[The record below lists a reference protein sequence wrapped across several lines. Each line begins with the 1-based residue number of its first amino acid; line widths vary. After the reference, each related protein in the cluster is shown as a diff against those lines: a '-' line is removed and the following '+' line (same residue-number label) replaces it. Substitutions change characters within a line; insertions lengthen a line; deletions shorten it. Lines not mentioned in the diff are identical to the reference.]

1 MGHMTVGIDEIR
13 AAQDRIAPYV
23 VRTPTVPA
31 TALALHCGGAVTYK
45 LETLQHTGSFKLRGA
60 TNALLTLIER
70 GGSSGVAAV
79 STGNHGR
86 AVAAAARR
94 LNLRAVICVSRLV
107 PAVKTQAIR
116 DLGAEVF
123 DDSAT
128 FDDAA
133 SQAAAVAQQDGLTL
147 IDPFDDRDVVAGQ
160 GTLGL
165 EIMADAGAAAP
176 RTLIVPL
183 SGGGLIGGVG
193 VAAKHV
199 APDVRLIGVCM
210 ERGPA
215 MVMSQQAGHP
225 VYVVEEPTLADS
237 LSGGIGL
244 DNKLTFNLVRDLV
257 DDMVLVSEEE
267 IAAAMAFACRAEGL
281 VVEGGAA
288 VGIAA
293 LLSGRVSLDGGPACV
308 VLSGRNVAP
317 ERLAAILLQTD
328 A

>member
-1 MGHMTVGIDEIR
+1 MVGIDEIR
-13 AAQDRIAPYV
+13 VAQERIAPYV

-31 TALALHCGGAVTYK
+31 TALAAHCGAAVTYK

-60 TNALLTLIER
+60 TNALVSLLER
-70 GGSSGVAAV
+70 GSSNGVVAV

-86 AVAAAARR
+86 AVSAAAQR

-107 PAVKTQAIR
+107 PAIKTQAIR
-116 DLGAEVF
+116 GLGAEVH

-133 SQAAAVAQQDGLTL
+133 AQAAAIARRDGLTL
-147 IDPFDDRDVVAGQ
+147 IDPFDDADVVAGQ

-165 EIMADAGAAAP
+165 EIMADAGATAP

-193 VAAKHV
+193 AAVKQHCR
-199 APDVRLIGVCM
+199 DTRLIGVSM

-225 VYVVEEPTLADS
+225 VDVVEEPTLADS

-244 DNKLTFNLVRDLV
+244 ANKLTFNLVRDLV
-257 DDMVLVSEEE
+257 DDMVLVSETE

-293 LLSGRVSLDGGPACV
+293 LLSGRVTLDAGPACV

-317 ERLAAILLQTD
+317 DRLAAILES
-328 A
+328 AAA